1 MTLEEAILDV
11 VRSLPFE
18 KQQEILSH
26 ANRLR
31 DEARPPKPFRS
42 IRGLLSGRGISIS
55 AADIDEVRSAMWNNF
70 PSKDI

>member
-31 DEARPPKPFRS
+31 DEASPPS
-42 IRGLLSGRGISIS
+42 HS
-55 AADIDEVRSAMWNNF
+55 AA
-70 PSKDI
+70 